1 MSRHKAAALHIACS
15 AAVAL
20 LVVAGMLFIW
30 YPPPLFE
37 ALGAEGMVF
46 ILVGVDVV
54 LGPLVT
60 WVIFSPTKRLVLLKL
75 DLAIIAALQLT
86 ALGYGVYV
94 ISEARPAFLLFVRDR
109 FEVTSVNEI
118 DPKEQAKATRPE
130 FRFSPLLGPRLA
142 AADIPRDPGEQL
154 RVMMS
159 GTAGADLKTFPQYY
173 IPYEARIPLVL
184 KKGRPLA
191 LLRKHHPES
200 KEALDK
206 AIARTGLAEDQLVFV
221 PLRARKKDMSVLVD
235 AKTGRIA
242 GYAPL
247 DPW

>member
-1 MSRHKAAALHIACS
+1 MSRHKAAALHITCS
-15 AAVAL
+15 VAVAL
-20 LVVAGMLFIW
+20 LVVAGMLFVW
-30 YPPPLFE
+30 YPPPLFA

-46 ILVGVDVV
+46 IMVGVDVV

-60 WVIFSPTKRLVLLKL
+60 WVIFSPTKRLSLLKL
-75 DLAIIAALQLT
+75 DLAIIAVLQLI

-94 ISEARPAFLLFVRDR
+94 ISEARPAYLLFVRDR
-109 FEVTSVNEI
+109 FEVTSVDEI

-130 FRFSPLLGPRLA
+130 FRSSPLLGPKLA
-142 AADIPRDPGEQL
+142 AADIPTNPEEQL

-173 IPYEARIPLVL
+173 VPYETEVALVL
-184 KKGRPLA
+184 KKGRPIA
-191 LLRKHHPES
+191 VLRKHHQDS
-200 KEALDK
+200 KVELDR
-206 AIARTGLAEDQLVFV
+206 AIAKTGLPEDRLLFL